1 MIDIASRIKQ
11 KTIIN
16 KVNKVIDEY
25 YNCMEKNMIDI
36 SNIGGNFMKIEQQFH
51 DDLFNIYHFLP
62 NINENISNLNQ
73 NCTLDKGNF
82 NDITVNNS
90 NNNNSNDIGDIDY
103 KNLDIINV
111 DSPPRKKRKLNGN
124 DNNL

>member
-25 YNCMEKNMIDI
+25 YDCMEKNMFDV
-36 SNIGGNFMKIEQQFH
+36 SNIGNFMKIDQQFH
-51 DDLFNIYHFLP
+51 NDLFNIYHFLP

-82 NDITVNNS
+82 NDINNS
-90 NNNNSNDIGDIDY
+90 NNNNSIEY

-111 DSPPRKKRKLNGN
+111 DLPPRKKRKLNGN